1 MTRYRDQDDDEDEWD
16 TGETDDGGDLEDPGD
31 EPTVPC
37 PYCRREI
44 LEDVPQC
51 PYCER
56 YISEEDHP
64 GHRQPVWIIATAVIC
79 LGMAIW
85 WAISAWR
92 G

>member
-1 MTRYRDQDDDEDEWD
+1 MNAYRDTDDEWD
-16 TGETDDGGDLEDPGD
+16 PEDDANLADDSED

-56 YISEEDHP
+56 SISEEDHAGP
-64 GHRQPVWIIATAVIC
+64 RKPLWIIATALVC
-79 LGMAIW
+79 LAAALWWVLMAF
-85 WAISAWR
+85 
-92 G
+92 